1 MAIPLQMRKV
11 LNSMNQSALNSIS
24 RVLIERRETVAVA
37 ESVTAGLITSM
48 LSRALNAT
56 KFLQGGI
63 IVYNLGQKTKHL
75 NVDPISAD
83 EVNCVSPE
91 VANQMAA
98 EAGRQFCSHW
108 GIAITGYAAP
118 VPALNI
124 RACFAY
130 YSICKGGET
139 VVSDVLQTNLRGQAR
154 VQQYFVDQLL
164 LVFLR
169 HLKLQQ

>member
-1 MAIPLQMRKV
+1 
-11 LNSMNQSALNSIS
+11 MNQSVLNSIS

-37 ESVTAGLITSM
+37 ESVTAGLITNM

-75 NVDPISAD
+75 NVNPILAD
-83 EVNCVSPE
+83 EVNCVSSQ

-98 EAGRQFCSHW
+98 EACRQFCSHW
-108 GIAITGYAAP
+108 GISSTGYAVP

-124 RACFAY
+124 RTCFAH
-130 YSICKGGET
+130 YSIYKDGET
-139 VVSDVLQTNLRGQAR
+139 VVSDMIQTKLRGQGR

-164 LVFLR
+164 LIFLR
-169 HLKLQQ
+169 HLKQQQ